1 MKRILTCDLQIT
13 ENSME
18 KSLTK
23 YFKSANIFTIEYR
36 KNSDKDSRQSPKLS
50 ESRRG

>member
-1 MKRILTCDLQIT
+1 MKKILTCDLQIT

-23 YFKSANIFTIEYR
+23 YFKSAIITIIWYF
-36 KNSDKDSRQSPKLS
+36 KNYNEERTYDSCGIGR
-50 ESRRG
+50 